1 MNQLGLPLS
10 LNSKMLVSSFIG
22 NKNQQVLDFVNQLL
36 TQKGSAVVF
45 ISGAKSSG
53 KTHLL
58 QGCAFSA
65 LDQQLNVAYI
75 DIKQELPE
83 EAISDLEPVDWIC
96 IDNVDYLSITQQQA
110 LFDLYNRIKPTNT
123 KLIVSASSLL
133 GELNLLKDLKTRLSL
148 AVAFTLET
156 LNDEQ
161 KILIIERKMADIN
174 ININSKVYHYLF
186 KVFSRDLNDV
196 LNVISVLDEASL
208 QRKSNISISFVK
220 QTLGI

>member
-10 LNSKMLVSSFIG
+10 LNSKMLLSNFIG
-22 NKNQQVLDFVNQLL
+22 KKNQQVLDFVNQLL
-36 TQKGSAVVF
+36 TQKSSAVVF

-65 LDQQLNVAYI
+65 LDGQLGVIYI

-83 EAISDLEPVDWIC
+83 GIINDLVSVDWIC
-96 IDNVDYLSITQQQA
+96 IDNVDYLSIIQQQA
-110 LFDLYNRIKPTNT
+110 LFDLYNRIKLADT
-123 KLIVSASSLL
+123 KLIVSAGSLP

-148 AVAFTLET
+148 AVVFTLET

-161 KILIIERKMADIN
+161 KILIIERKMTDIN
-174 ININSKVYHYLF
+174 INIDIKVYHYLF

-196 LNVISVLDEASL
+196 LNAINILDETSL
-208 QRKSNISISFVK
+208 QKKNNISIPFVK

>member
-10 LNSKMLVSSFIG
+10 LNSKMLLSNFIG
-22 NKNQQVLDFVNQLL
+22 KKNQQVLDFFNQLL

-45 ISGAKSSG
+45 ISGVKSSG

-65 LDQQLNVAYI
+65 LDEQLDVIYI

-83 EAISDLEPVDWIC
+83 GVISDLVPIDWIC

-123 KLIVSASSLL
+123 KLIISASGLPN
-133 GELNLLKDLKTRLSL
+133 ELNLLKDLKTRLSL
-148 AVAFTLET
+148 SVTFTLET

-161 KILIIERKMADIN
+161 KILIIERKMVD
-174 ININSKVYHYLF
+174 ININSKVYRYLF

-196 LNVISVLDEASL
+196 LNAISILDKASL
-208 QRKSNISISFVK
+208 QRKSNISIPFVK
-220 QTLGI
+220 QILSI

>member
-10 LNSKMLVSSFIG
+10 LNSKMLLSNFVG
-22 NKNQQVLDFVNQLL
+22 KKNQQALDFVNQLL
-36 TQKGSAVVF
+36 TQKVSDVVF
-45 ISGAKSSG
+45 ILGAKSSG

-65 LDQQLNVAYI
+65 LDEQLDVIYI

-83 EAISDLEPVDWIC
+83 GVVSDLVPVDWIC
-96 IDNVDYLSITQQQA
+96 IDNVDYLSTTQQQA

-123 KLIVSASSLL
+123 KLIISASGLPS
-133 GELNLLKDLKTRLSL
+133 ELNLFQDLKTRLSL
-148 AVAFTLET
+148 AVTFTLET

-161 KILIIERKMADIN
+161 KILIIERKMANIN

-196 LNVISVLDEASL
+196 LSAISILDKVSL
-208 QRKSNISISFVK
+208 QRKSNISIPFVK
-220 QTLGI
+220 QILGV